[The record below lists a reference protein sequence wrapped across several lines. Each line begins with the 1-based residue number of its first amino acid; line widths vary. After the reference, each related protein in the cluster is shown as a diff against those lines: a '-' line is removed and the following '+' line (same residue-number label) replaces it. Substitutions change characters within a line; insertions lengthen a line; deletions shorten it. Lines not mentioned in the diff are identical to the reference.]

1 MNNIS
6 IKIKV
11 LVPII
16 VLSIVI
22 FLSCGL
28 SMMNEKNL
36 LNTSYVISDECSK
49 SIELLLD
56 MQTNLEAIGKN
67 MYAHCRAENA
77 TTKNQYGDTIKQE
90 ITAMQEYFADYEA
103 QKLTD
108 KEREYIGAM
117 KKKFDKY
124 LEGVNTVLE
133 NSMKDDLEAQRTAIN
148 VVEKP
153 AEDYLIYKIN
163 SLINLRK
170 EAMEEA
176 LKSQKNAYT
185 VAVLSS
191 VIFVCIALLMMVA
204 AVFVCTNGIIK
215 PMKYISQKLDTM
227 IRDINNNQ
235 GDLSVRI
242 NITGK
247 DEIGI
252 IGGSVNSFIET
263 LQKVMRR
270 ITESSFDMNAIVD
283 EVGKEVTLSD
293 DSARD
298 ISAAMEE
305 LSAAMANVSSSVGGI
320 SDQLSGIGD
329 SVQELSNGSDE
340 LLKYTDEMEQSA
352 TNLKENAIRNKN
364 ETSNITAEII
374 SKLQNAME
382 ESKKVEQIQEL
393 TNDILSIASKTNLLA
408 LNASIEAARAG
419 DAGKGFSVVASEISQ
434 LSDSSR
440 DTATNIQTINT
451 LVIETV
457 HELTDH
463 ANDLVNYIQETILPD
478 YDSFVNAGVQ
488 YNEDANHINEI
499 VNKFHV
505 MSDELRIKTENVQEY
520 AESISNSVLESS
532 EGINNAATNTENLS
546 FEISNISNKIL
557 ENKEVAN
564 SLSQEAEKFV
574 I

>member
-440 DTATNIQTINT
+440 DTATNIQAINT

>member
-56 MQTNLEAIGKN
+56 MQTNIEAIGKN

>member
-305 LSAAMANVSSSVGGI
+305 LSAAMANVSSSVGGN

>member
-1 MNNIS
+1 MNNVS

-77 TTKNQYGDTIKQE
+77 TTKSQYGDIIKQE
-90 ITAMQEYFADYEA
+90 ITGMQEYFADYEA

-170 EAMEEA
+170 EAMETA

-191 VIFVCIALLMMVA
+191 VIFVCIALIMMVA
-204 AVFVCTNGIIK
+204 AVYVCTNGIIK

-305 LSAAMANVSSSVGGI
+305 LSAAMSNVSSSVGGI
-320 SDQLSGIGD
+320 SDQLSGIGN

-340 LLKYTDEMEQSA
+340 LLKYTDEM
-352 TNLKENAIRNKN
+352 
-364 ETSNITAEII
+364 
-374 SKLQNAME
+374 
-382 ESKKVEQIQEL
+382 
-393 TNDILSIASKTNLLA
+393 
-408 LNASIEAARAG
+408 
-419 DAGKGFSVVASEISQ
+419 
-434 LSDSSR
+434 
-440 DTATNIQTINT
+440 
-451 LVIETV
+451 
-457 HELTDH
+457 
-463 ANDLVNYIQETILPD
+463 
-478 YDSFVNAGVQ
+478 
-488 YNEDANHINEI
+488 
-499 VNKFHV
+499 
-505 MSDELRIKTENVQEY
+505 
-520 AESISNSVLESS
+520 
-532 EGINNAATNTENLS
+532 
-546 FEISNISNKIL
+546 
-557 ENKEVAN
+557 
-564 SLSQEAEKFV
+564 
-574 I
+574 

>member
-90 ITAMQEYFADYEA
+90 ITAMQEYFTDYEA

-320 SDQLSGIGD
+320 SDQLSGIGN

>member
-1 MNNIS
+1 MNNVS

-11 LVPII
+11 FVPII

-67 MYAHCRAENA
+67 MYAHCRADNA
-77 TTKNQYGDTIKQE
+77 TTKSQYGDTIKQE
-90 ITAMQEYFADYEA
+90 ITGMQEYFADYEA

-170 EAMEEA
+170 EAMETA

-191 VIFVCIALLMMVA
+191 VIFVCIAFIMMVA
-204 AVFVCTNGIIK
+204 AVYVCTNGIIK

-320 SDQLSGIGD
+320 SDQLSGIGN

-364 ETSNITAEII
+364 DTSNITSEII